1 MKMCSV
7 KGAKIASIVART
19 SITVLLTTVGIL
31 SAVLTCQ
38 AQDGEEGIR
47 QATAKIEGYF
57 EVGIYL
63 MYAIGAV
70 AGIVGAV
77 KTFNKW
83 NSGDPDT
90 TKTASAWFGS
100 CIFLV
105 VVATVLRAM
114 FGL

>member
-1 MKMCSV
+1 MYSEDQ
-7 KGAKIASIVART
+7 AKCAWTVARL
-19 SITVLLTTVGIL
+19 SKITLLTTVAL
-31 SAVLTCQ
+31 LTLIYNCQ

-47 QATAKIEGYF
+47 QATQKITGYF